1 MQLDIFRSL
10 WGHTAGHP
18 KALDE
23 MLEHGFC
30 GMEARLPLVAS
41 ERHEFGAFLR
51 ANQVGYIATVFT
63 AYDVLP
69 RQSAPVAE
77 HLADLDAKLGMAAE
91 LAPRFVN
98 LLAGN
103 DRWNLAEQVAFHGAA
118 MELASKHG
126 QVCVFETHRSR
137 SLFNPW
143 VTLELIRQLPA
154 LRFTS
159 DISHWI
165 VTCERLLDDPADDL
179 SAFVER
185 VHHIQARVGYDQG
198 PQVPHPGA
206 PEYARE
212 LAFHQHHWE
221 AVWRAQQA
229 RGYAVSTLTPEFG
242 ADGYLHHLP
251 FTNVPVADLW
261 SLNVWMAHA
270 ERAHFERFSQAGG
283 DSTFPD
289 QEPRHD

>member
-1 MQLDIFRSL
+1 MQLEIFRTL
-10 WGHTAGHP
+10 WGYTAS
-18 KALDE
+18 KAQALEELLDA
-23 MLEHGFC
+23 GFD
-30 GMEARLPLVAS
+30 GMEARMPLDAG
-41 ERHEFGAFLR
+41 ERAEFAAFLR
-51 ANQVGYIATVFT
+51 ANALGYIATLFT

-69 RQSAPVAE
+69 VQSALPAE
-77 HLADLDAKLGMAAE
+77 HLTDLDRKLGWVGK

-98 LLAGN
+98 VLAGN
-103 DRWNLAEQVAFHGAA
+103 DRWGMGEQVEFFGAA
-118 MELASKHG
+118 MALAHKHG
-126 QVCVFETHRSR
+126 QTCVFETHRSR
-137 SLFNPW
+137 SLYSPW
-143 VTLELIRQLPA
+143 VTLELIRQLPD

-179 SAFVER
+179 TPFIER

-212 LAFHQHHWE
+212 LAFHQQHWE
-221 AVWRAQQA
+221 AIWRSQQR
-229 RGYAVSTLTPEFG
+229 RGFSVSTLTPEFG

-261 SLNVWMAHA
+261 SLNQWMGRT
-270 ERAHFERFSQAGG
+270 ERAHFERFSQSPHLSGAH
-283 DSTFPD
+283 S
-289 QEPRHD
+289 

>member
-1 MQLDIFRSL
+1 MKLEIFRTL
-10 WGHTAGHP
+10 WGYTAS
-18 KALDE
+18 KAQA
-23 MLEHGFC
+23 LEELLAAGFD
-30 GMEARLPLVAS
+30 GLEARLPLDAAERS
-41 ERHEFGAFLR
+41 EFAAFLR
-51 ANQVGYIATVFT
+51 ANHLGYISTVFT

-69 RQSAPVAE
+69 QQAAAPAE
-77 HLADLDAKLGMAAE
+77 HLQDLDRKLAWAAE
-91 LAPRFVN
+91 LQPRFVN
-98 LLAGN
+98 VLAGN
-103 DRWNLAEQVAFHGAA
+103 DRWPLAQQVEFFGQA
-118 MELASKHG
+118 MALAKRHG
-126 QVCVFETHRSR
+126 QFCTFETHRSR

-143 VTLELIRQLPA
+143 VTLELIRQLPD

-212 LAFHQHHWE
+212 LAFHQAHWE
-221 AVWRAQQA
+221 SIWRAQQA
-229 RGYAVSTLTPEFG
+229 RGYTVTTLTPEFG

-261 SLNVWMAHA
+261 SLNAWMART
-270 ERAHFERFSQAGG
+270 EREHFQRFSQ
-283 DSTFPD
+283 STQP
-289 QEPRHD
+289 

>member
-1 MQLDIFRSL
+1 MKLDIFRSL
-10 WGHTAGHP
+10 WGYTAS
-18 KALDE
+18 KTQALEE
-23 MLEHGFC
+23 MLEHGFT
-30 GMEARLPLVAS
+30 GMEARLPLAAEDRAQFASFLKANRVA
-41 ERHEFGAFLR
+41 
-51 ANQVGYIATVFT
+51 YIATVFT

-69 RQSAPVAE
+69 QQSASVAE
-77 HLADLDAKLGMAAE
+77 HLADLDMKLGLAGE

-103 DRWNLAEQVAFHGAA
+103 DRWSMPEQVEFHGQA
-118 MELASKHG
+118 MELARKHG
-126 QVCVFETHRSR
+126 QFCTFETHRSR
-137 SLFNPW
+137 SLYSPW
-143 VTLELIRQLPA
+143 VTLELIRQLPQ

-179 SAFVER
+179 TPFIER

-212 LAFHQHHWE
+212 LAFHQDHWE
-221 AVWRAQQA
+221 AVWRSQVA
-229 RGYAVSTLTPEFG
+229 RGFEVSTLTPEFG

-261 SLNVWMAHA
+261 SLNVWMARS
-270 ERAHFERFSQAGG
+270 ERAHFDRFSQA
-283 DSTFPD
+283 
-289 QEPRHD
+289 

>member
-1 MQLDIFRSL
+1 MDELL
-10 WGHTAGHP
+10 EAGF
-18 KALDE
+18 D
-23 MLEHGFC
+23 
-30 GMEARLPLVAS
+30 GMEARLPLTPV
-41 ERHEFGAFLR
+41 ERAEFGAFLR
-51 ANQVGYIATVFT
+51 ANHVPYIATVFT

-69 RQSAPVAE
+69 EQSATTAE
-77 HLADLDAKLGMAAE
+77 HLTDLEQKLAWSTE

-98 LLAGN
+98 VLAGN
-103 DRWNLAEQVAFHGAA
+103 DRWQLPQQVDFFGQAL
-118 MELASKHG
+118 ELACKHG
-126 QVCVFETHRSR
+126 QTVTFETHRAR

-143 VTLELIRQLPA
+143 VTLELIRQLPD

-165 VTCERLLDDPADDL
+165 VTCERLLDDPEDDL

-198 PQVPHPGA
+198 PQVPHPAA

-212 LAFHQHHWE
+212 LAFHQQHWE
-221 AVWRAQQA
+221 AVWKSQQA
-229 RGYAVSTLTPEFG
+229 RGCQVSTMTPEFG

-261 SLNVWMAHA
+261 SLNVWMGQT
-270 ERAHFERFSQAGG
+270 EREHFQRFTHTTS
-283 DSTFPD
+283 
-289 QEPRHD
+289 R

>member
-1 MQLDIFRSL
+1 MELDIFRSL
-10 WGHTAGHP
+10 WGYTGT
-18 KALDE
+18 KAQALE
-23 MLEHGFC
+23 GMLEHGFN
-30 GMEARLPLVAS
+30 GLEARLPLEAPARS
-41 ERHEFGAFLR
+41 EFAAFLA
-51 ANQVGYIATVFT
+51 ANRVGYIATVFS

-69 RQSAPVAE
+69 DQSATVAE
-77 HLADLDAKLGMAAE
+77 HLDDLDRKLGWAGE
-91 LAPRFVN
+91 LAPRLVN

-103 DRWNLAEQVAFHGAA
+103 DRWNMAEQVDFHGRAL
-118 MELASKHG
+118 ELASKHG
-126 QVCVFETHRSR
+126 QRCVFETHRSR

-143 VTLELIRQLPA
+143 LTLELIRQVPD

-159 DISHWI
+159 DISHWV

-179 SAFVER
+179 GAFVER
-185 VHHIQARVGYDQG
+185 VDHIQARVGYDQG

-212 LAFHQHHWE
+212 LAFHQSHWE

-229 RGYAVSTLTPEFG
+229 RGFTTSTLTPEFG

-261 SLNVWMAHA
+261 SLNTWMAHT
-270 ERAHFERFSQAGG
+270 ERAHFERFS
-283 DSTFPD
+283 S
-289 QEPRHD
+289 R

>member
-1 MQLDIFRSL
+1 MKLDLFRTL
-10 WGHTAGHP
+10 WGYTAS
-18 KALDE
+18 KTQALEE
-23 MLEHGFC
+23 MLVHGFT
-30 GMEARLPLVAS
+30 GMEARLPLEALD
-41 ERHEFGAFLR
+41 RREFAAFLK
-51 ANQVGYIATVFT
+51 ANQVGYISTVFT

-69 RQSAPVAE
+69 AQSATVAE
-77 HLADLDAKLGMAAE
+77 HLEDLDRKLGLAAE
-91 LAPRFVN
+91 LTPRFVN

-103 DRWNLAEQVAFHGAA
+103 DRWPLAQQVEFHGQA
-118 MELASKHG
+118 LALARKHG
-126 QVCVFETHRSR
+126 QFCTFETHRSR

-143 VTLELIRQLPA
+143 VTLELIRQLPD

-159 DISHWI
+159 DISHWV

-179 SAFVER
+179 TPFVER

-212 LAFHQHHWE
+212 LAFHQQHWE
-221 AVWRAQQA
+221 AVWRSQQV
-229 RGYAVSTLTPEFG
+229 RGYEVTTLTPEFG

-270 ERAHFERFSQAGG
+270 EREHFDRFIQNREER
-283 DSTFPD
+283 
-289 QEPRHD
+289 

>member
-1 MQLDIFRSL
+1 MKLEIFRTL
-10 WGHTAGHP
+10 WGYRSSKAQ
-18 KALDE
+18 ALDE
-23 MLEHGFC
+23 LLEAGFD
-30 GMEARLPLVAS
+30 GMEARLPLTPV
-41 ERHEFGAFLR
+41 ERAEFGAFLR
-51 ANQVGYIATVFT
+51 ANHVPYIATVFT

-69 RQSAPVAE
+69 EQSATTAE
-77 HLADLDAKLGMAAE
+77 HLTDLEQKLAWSTE

-98 LLAGN
+98 VLAGN
-103 DRWNLAEQVAFHGAA
+103 DRWQLPQQVDFFGQAL
-118 MELASKHG
+118 ELACKHG
-126 QVCVFETHRSR
+126 QTVTFETHRAR

-143 VTLELIRQLPA
+143 VTLELIRQLPD

-165 VTCERLLDDPADDL
+165 VTCERLLDDPEDDL

-198 PQVPHPGA
+198 PQVPHPAA

-212 LAFHQHHWE
+212 LAFHQQHWE
-221 AVWRAQQA
+221 AVWKSQHS
-229 RGYAVSTLTPEFG
+229 RGCQVSTMTPEFG

-261 SLNVWMAHA
+261 SLNVWMGQT
-270 ERAHFERFSQAGG
+270 EREHFQRFTHTTS
-283 DSTFPD
+283 
-289 QEPRHD
+289 R

>member
-1 MQLDIFRSL
+1 MKLEIFRTL
-10 WGHTAGHP
+10 WGYTAS
-18 KALDE
+18 KAQALDE
-23 MLEHGFC
+23 LLAEGFD
-30 GMEARLPLVAS
+30 GMEARLPLQAA
-41 ERHEFGAFLR
+41 ERAEFAAFLR
-51 ANQVGYIATVFT
+51 ANRLGYISTLFT

-69 RQSAPVAE
+69 EQAAAPAE
-77 HLADLDAKLGMAAE
+77 HLRDLDCKLAWAAE
-91 LAPRFVN
+91 LEPRFVN
-98 LLAGN
+98 VLAGN
-103 DRWNLAEQVAFHGAA
+103 DRWPLAQQVEFFGQA
-118 MELASKHG
+118 MALAKRHG
-126 QVCVFETHRSR
+126 QFCTFETHRSR

-143 VTLELIRQLPA
+143 LTLELIRQLPD

-179 SAFVER
+179 GAFVER

-212 LAFHQHHWE
+212 LAFHQAHWE
-221 AVWRAQQA
+221 SIWRAQQA
-229 RGYAVSTLTPEFG
+229 RGYTVTTLTPEFG

-261 SLNVWMAHA
+261 SLNVWMART
-270 ERAHFERFSQAGG
+270 EREHFQRFSQ
-283 DSTFPD
+283 STHP
-289 QEPRHD
+289 

>member
-1 MQLDIFRSL
+1 MKLEIFRTL
-10 WGHTAGHP
+10 WGYTAS
-18 KALDE
+18 KAQA
-23 MLEHGFC
+23 LEELLAAGFD
-30 GMEARLPLVAS
+30 GLEARLPLDAAERS
-41 ERHEFGAFLR
+41 EFAAFLR
-51 ANQVGYIATVFT
+51 ANRLGYISTVFT

-69 RQSAPVAE
+69 VQAAAPAE
-77 HLADLDAKLGMAAE
+77 HLQDLDRKLAWAAE
-91 LAPRFVN
+91 LEPRFVN

-103 DRWNLAEQVAFHGAA
+103 DRWPLAQQVEFFGQA
-118 MELASKHG
+118 MALAKRHG
-126 QVCVFETHRSR
+126 QFCTFETHRSR

-143 VTLELIRQLPA
+143 VTLELIRQLPD

-179 SAFVER
+179 SAFVDR

-212 LAFHQHHWE
+212 LAFHQAHWE
-221 AVWRAQQA
+221 SIWRAQQA
-229 RGYAVSTLTPEFG
+229 RGYTVTTLTPEFG

-261 SLNVWMAHA
+261 SLNVWMART
-270 ERAHFERFSQAGG
+270 EREHFQRFSQ
-283 DSTFPD
+283 ST
-289 QEPRHD
+289 QS